1 MSKSTLLPAG
11 RFAAVLFALVCL
23 RVIGAPSPAGAAQD
37 DPAPAR
43 GGAGKAA
50 APDVPA
56 QDVFAHGD
64 PRQRY
69 FLMGPSDLA
78 AVPEAG
84 LRLLL
89 VLPGGSGGADFKPF
103 VKRIYSNAVPDGY
116 LVAQLVAPK
125 WSADQAQAIVWPTK
139 KNPWPQAK
147 FATEQFVDA
156 VIDDISKRYRI
167 DPRYVF
173 TLSWSSGGPAAYAAS
188 LDQDTRVRGSL
199 VAMSVFKAAQLPA
212 LERAAGRKYYILH
225 SPQDFI
231 PMRFPEAARDQLAA
245 HGATTKLVTYEGG
258 HGWHGDVFGLI
269 RKGLEWMQ
277 E

>member
-1 MSKSTLLPAG
+1 MSTGTISPGG
-11 RFAAVLFALVCL
+11 RFVAILFALVCL
-23 RVIGAPSPAGAAQD
+23 LVTKAPSPAGAAQQAATP
-37 DPAPAR
+37 DPA
-43 GGAGKAA
+43 
-50 APDVPA
+50 DVPT
-56 QDVFAHGD
+56 QDVFAGGD
-64 PRQRY
+64 PRKRY

-78 AVPEAG
+78 AVPKAG

-89 VLPGGSGGADFKPF
+89 VLPGGGGGADFNPF

-125 WSADQAQAIVWPTK
+125 WSPKQAQAIVWPTK

-147 FATEQFVDA
+147 FATERFVDA

-199 VAMSVFKAAQLPA
+199 VAMSVFKAAQLPT

-269 RKGLEWMQ
+269 RKGLEWM
-277 E
+277 EE